1 MRALA
6 LPILLSAMA
15 LFSTTSIANAE
26 PTASIG
32 GGATTIRLSRAFL
45 TTLATS
51 GFQISKVEESTTNR
65 NSIICP
71 VIEGILD
78 QADARGEIQHS
89 GGIRFSKNRT
99 IVRLANFTIDT
110 GATSQ
115 VDDGANPPENGVS
128 APVVTA
134 DVVVNN
140 SYVSRQPIF
149 NAVLPDLTLPLPNG
163 LRSLSIRPIALTLTS
178 EGANVLNEAFK
189 SSVFVAD
196 SSVGRAST
204 LLTFG
209 RSNQRTVRSELGL
222 GDR

>member
-1 MRALA
+1 MRARA

-32 GGATTIRLSRAFL
+32 GGATTIRLSRSFL

-51 GFQISKVEESTTNR
+51 GFQVSKVEESTTNR

-99 IVRLANFTIDT
+99 IVRLTNFIIDT
-110 GATSQ
+110 GATSE
-115 VDDGANPPENGVS
+115 VEDSATPPDNAAS
-128 APVVTA
+128 APVITA

-140 SYVSRQPIF
+140 SFVSRQPIF
-149 NAVLPDLTLPLPNG
+149 NAVLPDLTLPLPRG
-163 LRSLSIRPIALTLTS
+163 LRSLSIRPIALTLTT
-178 EGANVLNEAFK
+178 EGANALNEAFR
-189 SSVFVAD
+189 SSAFIAD
-196 SSVGRAST
+196 ASVGRAST

-209 RSNQRTVRSELGL
+209 RSNQRTVRGDPGL
-222 GDR
+222 GNR